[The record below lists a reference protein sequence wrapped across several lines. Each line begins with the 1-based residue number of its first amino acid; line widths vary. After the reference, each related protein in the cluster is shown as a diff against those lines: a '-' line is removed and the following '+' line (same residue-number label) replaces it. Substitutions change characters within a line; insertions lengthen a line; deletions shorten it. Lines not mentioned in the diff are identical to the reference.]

1 MGCCVKGTRCPR
13 QWNDRRVTHAINW
26 TDGAWTNA
34 PVASVID
41 GTDLVVTAAEG
52 SDAWRHTSY
61 GFVHDSEHAL
71 LAPFAPG
78 SAIEVAF
85 TASFEAQFDQAG
97 LFIRADDENW
107 IKAGVEF
114 ADGQPQVGAV
124 VTRGSSDWSVAP
136 VPEWLDRRVIIR
148 ASWTDD
154 AITLRAR
161 RDDEPWRLVR
171 VVPFAVPTALAGP
184 MLCAP
189 SRAGLTVRFH
199 SWTLT
204 TTDEGL
210 HP

>member
-1 MGCCVKGTRCPR
+1 MRTNWAGGSWTHPPL
-13 QWNDRRVTHAINW
+13 DSRVEA
-26 TDGAWTNA
+26 D
-34 PVASVID
+34 
-41 GTDLVVTAAEG
+41 DLLVTAAEG

-71 LAPFAPG
+71 LAPFSQG
-78 SAIEVAF
+78 TAIEVTF
-85 TASFEAQFDQAG
+85 TAALSEQFDQAG

-114 ADGQPQVGAV
+114 ADGEPQVGAV

-136 VPEWLDRRVIIR
+136 VREWLNQRVTIR
-148 ASWTDD
+148 ASWVDL

-171 VVPFAVPTALAGP
+171 VVPFAVTTALAGP
-184 MLCAP
+184 MICAP
-189 SRAGLTVRFH
+189 TRAGLTVRFH
-199 SWTLT
+199 SWTT
-204 TTDEGL
+204 TDPDEGL

>member
-1 MGCCVKGTRCPR
+1 MWSEGSWSNPPAES
-13 QWNDRRVTHAINW
+13 HIE
-26 TDGAWTNA
+26 
-34 PVASVID
+34 
-41 GTDLVVTAAEG
+41 GTDLLVTAAEG

-71 LAPFAPG
+71 LAPFAAG
-78 SAIEVAF
+78 TAVEVTF
-85 TASFEAQFDQAG
+85 TAALSAQFDQAG
-97 LFIRADDENW
+97 LFIRVDDENW

-136 VPEWLDRRVIIR
+136 VPEWLDQRVTIR
-148 ASWTDD
+148 ASWADD

-161 RDDEPWRLVR
+161 HDDEPWRLVR

-184 MLCAP
+184 MICAP
-189 SRAGLTVRFH
+189 TRAGLTVRFH
-199 SWTLT
+199 SWTT
-204 TTDEGL
+204 TDSDEGL

>member
-1 MGCCVKGTRCPR
+1 M
-13 QWNDRRVTHAINW
+13 
-26 TDGAWTNA
+26 TNMTWSTGSWSNP
-34 PVASVID
+34 PV
-41 GTDLVVTAAEG
+41 DLRLSGDDLLVTAAEG

-71 LAPFAPG
+71 LATFEQGTAV
-78 SAIEVAF
+78 EVVF
-85 TASFEAQFDQAG
+85 TALFSEQFDQAG

-136 VPEWLDRRVIIR
+136 VPEWLDQRVTIR
-148 ASWTDD
+148 ASWADD

-184 MLCAP
+184 MVCAP
-189 SRAGLTVRFH
+189 SRPGLTVRFH
-199 SWTLT
+199 SWI
-204 TTDEGL
+204 TTDADGAL

>member
-1 MGCCVKGTRCPR
+1 MT
-13 QWNDRRVTHAINW
+13 WA
-26 TDGAWTNA
+26 DGEWTNP
-34 PVASVID
+34 PVAVEAD
-41 GTDLVVTAAEG
+41 GDDLLATAVEG

-61 GFVHDSEHAL
+61 GFVHDSEHGL
-71 LAPFAPG
+71 LAPFAQD
-78 SAIEVAF
+78 SAIEVVF
-85 TASFEAQFDQAG
+85 TAAFEAQFDQAG
-97 LFIRADDENW
+97 LFIRADGENW

-136 VPEWLDRRVIIR
+136 VPEWQDRRVTIR
-148 ASWTDD
+148 ASWADD

-184 MLCAP
+184 MLGAP

-199 SWTLT
+199 SWTLLEK
-204 TTDEGL
+204 DEGL

>member
-1 MGCCVKGTRCPR
+1 MAR
-13 QWNDRRVTHAINW
+13 QSMSW
-26 TDGAWTNA
+26 TDGTWTHP
-34 PVASVID
+34 PVTSYEAH
-41 GTDLVVTAAEG
+41 GDLVVTAAEG

-61 GFVHDSEHAL
+61 GFVHESEHAL
-71 LAPFAPG
+71 LAPLAQG
-78 SAIEVAF
+78 AAIEVAF
-85 TASFEAQFDQAG
+85 TAAFEAQFDQAG

-136 VPEWLDRRVIIR
+136 VPEWLGQRVTIR
-148 ASWTDD
+148 ASWADD

-161 RDDEPWRLVR
+161 RNDEPWRLVR

-189 SRAGLTVRFH
+189 TRAGLTVRFH
-199 SWTLT
+199 SWTT
-204 TTDEGL
+204 TDTDEGL

>member
-1 MGCCVKGTRCPR
+1 M
-13 QWNDRRVTHAINW
+13 RRVPWSAGSWTH
-26 TDGAWTNA
+26 
-34 PVASVID
+34 PPASVLEEGD
-41 GTDLVVTAAEG
+41 DLVVTAVAG
-52 SDAWRHTSY
+52 SDAWRVTSY
-61 GFVHDSEHAL
+61 GFVHDDEHAL
-71 LAPFAPG
+71 LTPFPTEG
-78 SAIEVAF
+78 TLEVTF
-85 TASFEAQFDQAG
+85 TADLAQQFDQAG
-97 LFIRADDENW
+97 LFLRISDEHW

-136 VPEWLDRRVIIR
+136 VPEWQDRRVTIR
-148 ASWTDD
+148 ASWADD

-184 MLCAP
+184 MLGAP

-199 SWTLT
+199 SWTLLEK
-204 TTDEGL
+204 DEGL

>member
-1 MGCCVKGTRCPR
+1 M
-13 QWNDRRVTHAINW
+13 
-26 TDGAWTNA
+26 TNMTWSTGSWSNP
-34 PVASVID
+34 PVDFRLS
-41 GTDLVVTAAEG
+41 GGDLLVTAVEG

-71 LAPFAPG
+71 LAPFAQG
-78 SAIEVAF
+78 SAIEVEF
-85 TASFEAQFDQAG
+85 TAAFSAQFDQAG

-114 ADGQPQVGAV
+114 ADGDPQVGAV

-136 VPEWLDRRVIIR
+136 VREWLNQRVTIR
-148 ASWTDD
+148 ASWADD

-171 VVPFAVPTALAGP
+171 VVPFAVPAALAGP
-184 MLCAP
+184 MICAP
-189 SRAGLTVRFH
+189 TRAGLTVRFH
-199 SWTLT
+199 SWTT
-204 TTDEGL
+204 TDPDEGL

>member
-1 MGCCVKGTRCPR
+1 MTVMTWSTGSWSNP
-13 QWNDRRVTHAINW
+13 
-26 TDGAWTNA
+26 
-34 PVASVID
+34 PVDSRLSGGD
-41 GTDLVVTAAEG
+41 FFVTAAEG

-78 SAIEVAF
+78 SAIEVTF
-85 TASFEAQFDQAG
+85 TAALSAQFDQAG

-136 VPEWLDRRVIIR
+136 VAEWLNQRVTIR
-148 ASWTDD
+148 ASWADD

-171 VVPFAVPTALAGP
+171 VVPFAAPTALAGP
-184 MLCAP
+184 MICAP
-189 SRAGLTVRFH
+189 TRAGLTVPFH
-199 SWTLT
+199 SWTT
-204 TTDEGL
+204 TDPDEGL